1 MSTGV
6 GPAKIKSPRKYDKK
20 VIVPHKVTYVLTYLL
35 TLLTFL
41 LTFLFSY
48 LLTYLLTFRPLETV
62 ENYRLGHDH

>member
-20 VIVPHKVTYVLTYLL
+20 VIVPHKVTYLLTYFTYFL
-35 TLLTFL
+35 TYFLIFL
-41 LTFLFSY
+41 LTY